1 MTRLP
6 IRLRLALV
14 FALVMALVLGAVGAV
29 LYVRLGASLDER
41 IDEGLQSGADALAA
55 LVRDDAGDLGDA
67 GPILATGED
76 GFSQIL
82 TLDGDVLLESPG
94 LAAEPL
100 LSAAE
105 LAGVRGRVTLERE
118 LATRPAG
125 ADESRLLVERVETGD
140 RAVVVVVGESLED
153 RDEALDQLL
162 AQLLLILPVALA
174 LSSAAGYV
182 VAGAALRPVEA
193 MRRQAAQV
201 SAETPERRL
210 PLFEADDE
218 IRRLGET
225 LNEMLERLDA
235 GLRRER
241 RFVADAS
248 HELRTPLATLKA
260 ELELAL
266 RRPRSAEEL
275 RAALRSAGEDVGRLE
290 RLAEDLLA
298 LAASDEDRLV
308 RSHTR
313 HSVQALLES
322 VASRYERRARGAG
335 RSVVVVAGADGAV
348 VGDRAR
354 LEQALGDLVDNALRH
369 GAGAV
374 RLEAAFENGSVALR
388 VTDEGPGFPAEFLPH
403 AFERFSRAD
412 SARSGTGAGLGLAIV
427 DAVARAHGGSAEATN
442 RPGGGAGI
450 TLRIPADDES
460 ASGTHPALI

>member
-1 MTRLP
+1 VTRLP

-14 FALVMALVLGAVGAV
+14 FALVMAIVLGAVGAV

-41 IDEGLQSGADALAA
+41 IDESLQSGADTLAA
-55 LVRDDAGDLGDA
+55 LVRDDAGDLGDS

-82 TLDGDVLLESPG
+82 TLDGVVLLESPG
-94 LAAEPL
+94 LDAEPL
-100 LSAAE
+100 LSASE
-105 LAGVRGRVTLERE
+105 LAGVRGRVTRERE
-118 LATRPAG
+118 LALPAG
-125 ADESRLLVERVETGD
+125 ADESRLLAERVETGD
-140 RAVVVVVGESLED
+140 GAVVVVVGESLED

-182 VAGAALRPVEA
+182 VAGAALRPVDA

-210 PLFEADDE
+210 PLSAADDE

-275 RAALRSAGEDVGRLE
+275 RASLRSAGEDVERLE

-298 LAASDEDRLV
+298 LAASDEDRLA
-308 RSHTR
+308 RTRMR
-313 HSVQALLES
+313 HSVQELLES
-322 VASRYERRARGAG
+322 VASRYERRAQSAG
-335 RSVVVVAGADGAV
+335 RSVVVVAGARGAV
-348 VGDRAR
+348 VGDRRR
-354 LEQALGDLVDNALRH
+354 LEQALGNLVDNALRH

-374 RLEAAFENGSVALR
+374 RLEAASENGSVALR
-388 VTDEGPGFPAEFLPH
+388 VSDEGPGFSAAFLPH

-427 DAVARAHGGSAEATN
+427 DAVARAHGGSAQATN
-442 RPGGGAGI
+442 RPGGGAEI

-460 ASGTHPALI
+460 ASGTHRALI